1 MSANI
6 EGMVR
11 SAIEAIRAGNKV
23 EARVLLEKALELDEY
38 HEEAWLWLSGVVEN
52 RDEQRTCLENV
63 LVVNPN
69 NERALAGLKALGIDP
84 GKRTEPTAL
93 VEDPAPSAEHS
104 PFTDMDFDEALATS
118 FDLGGDEAD
127 AGDAWDEIIATSSA
141 SSNYRGPELSK
152 DDYDNWVDSLGLAA
166 GEEPPAAR
174 PGIGTSADSLA
185 HMAASSGVFDQGY
198 DPDDDD
204 DAFTD
209 LSRSG
214 AAGEDYSYAYSPTP
228 DEDEYVAPRQPDYAT
243 TFEIDEDDQI
253 DLSRGYGQ
261 NYLEDED
268 MLDDMSRADSAD
280 FIFSEDEPEGE
291 ADLDHLFSAIPVT
304 IKPTRLPGTVESV
317 GLGPKALVAVLVLLN
332 AVAIAFVAAQV
343 MG

>member
-38 HEEAWLWLSGVVEN
+38 NEEAWLWLSGVVEN

-69 NERALAGLKALGIDP
+69 NERALSGLKALGVDP
-84 GKRTEPTAL
+84 GKRPAP
-93 VEDPAPSAEHS
+93 VEEAAPSAEHS
-104 PFTDMDFDEALATS
+104 PFTDMNFDEALATS
-118 FDLGGDEAD
+118 FDLSGDETEAD
-127 AGDAWDEIIATSSA
+127 DAWDEIIATSSA

-166 GEEPPAAR
+166 GEEPPAVR
-174 PGIGTSADSLA
+174 PGMGTSADNLA
-185 HMAASSGVFDQGY
+185 QMAASSGVFDQGY
-198 DPDDDD
+198 DPDNDDD
-204 DAFTD
+204 GFTD

-214 AAGEDYSYAYSPTP
+214 TIADDYSDAYSPTP

-253 DLSRGYGQ
+253 DLSRGYSQ
-261 NYLEDED
+261 EYLEDED
-268 MLDDMSRADSAD
+268 MLDEMSRADSAD

-291 ADLDHLFSAIPVT
+291 TDLDHLFSAIPVSV
-304 IKPTRLPGTVESV
+304 KPTRLPGTVESV
-317 GLGPKALVAVLVLLN
+317 GLAPKALVAVLAVLN
-332 AVAIAFVAAQV
+332 VAAIAFVITQV